1 MPVAIVVLAA
11 RSAPSLP
18 EPCDSGERDREEEE
32 LQPAAAAV
40 GSDAEQALNEV
51 HGAPLV
57 VVARLLVEAIVSLGE
72 RAL

>member
-1 MPVAIVVLAA
+1 M
-11 RSAPSLP
+11 RF
-18 EPCDSGERDREEEE
+18 RR
-32 LQPAAAAV
+32 AAV
-40 GSDAEQALNEV
+40 GSDAEQALDEV